1 MKSGSQGFEG
11 LTPRKS
17 SHLEKTDAHA
27 DGKPEVLVNGC
38 RFRWADEEGKA
49 SYMCLGMRSPPHES
63 IFAQM
68 GWKMDCF
75 STFSSPFF
83 EMDCKLIEISLN
95 QFYGKP

>member
-1 MKSGSQGFEG
+1 MQLRDDDELAEAVAEGDVFES
-11 LTPRKS
+11 L
-17 SHLEKTDAHA
+17 
-27 DGKPEVLVNGC
+27 
-38 RFRWADEEGKA
+38 DEEGKA

-68 GWKMDCF
+68 DWEMDCF

-83 EMDCKLIEISLN
+83 EMDCKFVEISPN